1 MQLEIIYVNK
11 STILAVDYKMKEE
24 INKIINYSLIHN
36 ELNKLNQLNIFF
48 VSEAELYSDIIKREN
63 VDQGSCLPFFHFTQL
78 LLFFFLYKRVFLLYN
93 FPKILKL
100 FIIIKKNIRRKQYG
114 N

>member
-36 ELNKLNQLNIFF
+36 ELNKLNQLNIF
-48 VSEAELYSDIIKREN
+48 
-63 VDQGSCLPFFHFTQL
+63 L
-78 LLFFFLYKRVFLLYN
+78 LVKLN
-93 FPKILKL
+93 FIV
-100 FIIIKKNIRRKQYG
+100 I
-114 N
+114 

>member
-36 ELNKLNQLNIFF
+36 ELNKLNQLNILSVFY
-48 VSEAELYSDIIKREN
+48 VS
-63 VDQGSCLPFFHFTQL
+63 Q
-78 LLFFFLYKRVFLLYN
+78 
-93 FPKILKL
+93 
-100 FIIIKKNIRRKQYG
+100 IIIHYYNNSFTFYY
-114 N
+114 